1 MSVPTVLEKILARKA
16 EEVAA
21 RSASVSLAEVE
32 KLAAAAD
39 PVRGF
44 ANALIEQAKRKQPA
58 VIAEIKKASPSK
70 GVIREN
76 FLPADIA
83 RSYEKGGATCLSVL
97 TDVDYFQGADAYL
110 QQARAACKLP
120 VIRKDFMIDPYQ
132 IIEARALGADC
143 VLLIVSALDDV
154 KMAELASVAKS
165 VGLDVLVEVH
175 DGDELE
181 RALKTLDTPLVG
193 VNNRNLHTFEV
204 SLETT
209 LDLLP
214 RIPRDRLV
222 ITESG
227 ILNRADVELMEISD
241 VYSFLV
247 GEAFMRA
254 EHPGDELQRLF
265 FPERGTPPVRSST
278 LD

>member
-16 EEVAA
+16 EEVAQRRA
-21 RSASVSLAEVE
+21 YVSLRELE
-32 KLAAAAD
+32 DAAKSVDA
-39 PVRGF
+39 PRGF
-44 ANALIEQAKRKQPA
+44 ANALIAQAKLKQPA

-70 GVIREN
+70 GVIREH
-76 FLPADIA
+76 FVPAEIA
-83 RSYEKGGATCLSVL
+83 VSYEKGGATCLSVL
-97 TDVDYFQGADAYL
+97 TDVDFFQGDDLYL
-110 QQARAACKLP
+110 MQAREACKLP

-132 IIEARALGADC
+132 IVEARVLGADC

-154 KMAELASVAKS
+154 KMAELAAVAKS

-193 VNNRNLHTFEV
+193 VNNRNLHTFDV

-227 ILNRADVELMEISD
+227 IVNRADVELMEISG

-247 GEAFMRA
+247 GETFMRA
-254 EHPGDELQRLF
+254 ENPGAELQRLF
-265 FPERGTPPVRSST
+265 FPERGTTISGST

>member
-16 EEVAA
+16 EEVTERRA
-21 RSASVSLAEVE
+21 RVSLAELE
-32 KLAAAAD
+32 SQAKIAD
-39 PVRGF
+39 APRGF
-44 ANALIEQAKRKQPA
+44 ANALIAQAKLKQPA
-58 VIAEIKKASPSK
+58 VIAEVKKASPSK

-76 FLPADIA
+76 FVPSEIA
-83 RSYEKGGATCLSVL
+83 VSYEKGGATCLSVL
-97 TDVDYFQGADAYL
+97 TDIDYFQGSDLFL

-120 VIRKDFMIDPYQ
+120 VIRKDFMVDPYQ
-132 IIEARALGADC
+132 IVEARALGADC

-154 KMAELASVAKS
+154 KMAELAAVAKS

-204 SLETT
+204 SLENT

-227 ILNRADVELMEISD
+227 ILNRADVELMEISG

-247 GEAFMRA
+247 GETFMRA
-254 EHPGDELQRLF
+254 ENPGAELQRLF
-265 FPERGTPPVRSST
+265 FPERGVAVSGST

>member
-16 EEVAA
+16 EEVAERRA
-21 RSASVSLAEVE
+21 RVGLAELE
-32 KLAAAAD
+32 AQAKSAEA
-39 PVRGF
+39 PRGF
-44 ANALIEQAKRKQPA
+44 ANALIAQAKLKQPA
-58 VIAEIKKASPSK
+58 VIAEVKKASPSK
-70 GVIREN
+70 GVIREH
-76 FLPADIA
+76 FVPAEIA
-83 RSYEKGGATCLSVL
+83 VSYEKGGATCLSVL
-97 TDVDYFQGADAYL
+97 TDIDYFQGSDPFL

-120 VIRKDFMIDPYQ
+120 VIRKDFMVDPYQ
-132 IIEARALGADC
+132 IVEARALGADC

-154 KMAELASVAKS
+154 KMAELAAVAKS

-193 VNNRNLHTFEV
+193 VNNRNLHTFDV

-227 ILNRADVELMEISD
+227 IVNRADVELMEISG

-247 GEAFMRA
+247 GETFMRA
-254 EHPGDELQRLF
+254 ENPGAELQRLF
-265 FPERGTPPVRSST
+265 FPERGTTISGST

>member
-1 MSVPTVLEKILARKA
+1 MSVPTVLEKIIARKFQ
-16 EEVAA
+16 EVAE
-21 RSASVSLAEVE
+21 RSAHVSLAELE
-32 KLAAAAD
+32 ALAKVAD
-39 PVRGF
+39 APRGF
-44 ANALIEQAKRKQPA
+44 AKALIEQAGRKQPA

-70 GVIREN
+70 GVIREH
-76 FLPADIA
+76 FVPAEIA
-83 RSYEKGGATCLSVL
+83 VSYEKGGATCLSVL
-97 TDVDYFQGADAYL
+97 TDVDYFQGADEYL
-110 QQARAACKLP
+110 QQARAAVSLP
-120 VIRKDFMIDPYQ
+120 VIRKDFMVDPYQ
-132 IIEARALGADC
+132 IVEARALGADC
-143 VLLIVSALDDV
+143 VLLIVAALDDV
-154 KMAELASVAKS
+154 KMAELAATAKD

-214 RIPRDRLV
+214 RIPRDRLAV
-222 ITESG
+222 TESG
-227 ILNRADVELMEISD
+227 ILNRADVELMEINE

-254 EHPGDELQRLF
+254 EQPGLELQRLF
-265 FPERGTPPVRSST
+265 FPEQVKKTVQQ